1 MSPIAQAKKPE
12 KPDAERSLSQRS
24 LTALKWNYLGS
35 FSRVGLQFVVGIVLA
50 RILGPEPFGLVALAT
65 LVIGFGA
72 LFADFGLAS
81 ALVQRQDVSDRD
93 VRFVFTLQ
101 SLMGFLLTA
110 VLAFSATPI
119 AEFFRRPDAVPV
131 LQLMFLSFA
140 IQGLGQTATALM
152 RRVLDF
158 RRAQIA
164 QLASYLIGYVLIGL
178 PLAFH
183 GAGVWSLVVAHLVQT
198 TLGSVFAYVM
208 TRHPIRPCFSGSDGS
223 LFNFG
228 VKVTITN
235 ISNWGLSCSD
245 SVVLGRFFGVT
256 ELGLYNR
263 AFSLVAMPTYNLVS
277 SLQGVLFSATA
288 RAQKDVVRLRDTY
301 LAAVGVLAF
310 ISFPV
315 FGVVAVMPET
325 MILGIYGSKWAAAEP
340 LLPPL
345 ALAMPFSALMG
356 LAGPIMTGV
365 GRVEREMYAQ
375 SVSLFLFLGIL
386 LWAARYNMQ
395 TVAWAV
401 FSAYVFRFVL
411 MSHLTLRL
419 LDARW
424 SDLFDVVWGP
434 LVVTMCAA
442 LAAYG
447 VDRVLLGWEMEAPL
461 RVLAVGCVGGIVALV
476 ATVILQRWLVSRPV
490 AQFVRRILP
499 SLPRGLRGFVRV

>member
-1 MSPIAQAKKPE
+1 MPPMAKTT
-12 KPDAERSLSQRS
+12 PDVARSLSQRS
-24 LTALKWNYLGS
+24 LSALKWNYLGA
-35 FSRVGLQFVVGIVLA
+35 FSRVGLQLVVGIVLA

-65 LVIGFGA
+65 LVIGFGS

-81 ALVQRQDVSDRD
+81 ALVQRQDISERD
-93 VRFVFTLQ
+93 IRFVFTLQ
-101 SLMGFLLTA
+101 SLMGFLLA
-110 VLAFSATPI
+110 VVLTLSAIPI
-119 AEFFRRPDAVPV
+119 AEFFQRPDAVPV

-140 IQGLGQTATALM
+140 IQGLGQTAVALM
-152 RRVLDF
+152 RRALDF

-164 QLASYLIGYVLIGL
+164 QLASYLIGYVLVGL

-183 GAGVWSLVVAHLVQT
+183 GAGVWSLVVAHLSQT
-198 TLGSVFAYVM
+198 ALSTIFAYVM
-208 TRHPIRPCFSGSDGS
+208 TWHPIRPCFSSNDSS

-228 VKVTITN
+228 VKITITN
-235 ISNWGLSCSD
+235 VSNWGLSCSD
-245 SVVLGRFFGVT
+245 SVVLGRFFGMT

-288 RAQKDVVRLRDTY
+288 RAQKDVARLRDTY
-301 LAAVGVLAF
+301 LAAVGIMAF
-310 ISFPV
+310 ICFPM
-315 FGVVAVMPET
+315 FGVVAAIPET

-340 LLPPL
+340 LLSPL

-365 GRVEREMYAQ
+365 GRAEREMYAQ
-375 SVSLFLFLGIL
+375 SISLFLFLGIL

-395 TVAWAV
+395 TVAWSV
-401 FSAYVFRFVL
+401 FFAYVFRFVL

-424 SDLFDVVWGP
+424 PDVLDVVWGP
-434 LVVTMCAA
+434 LVVTVCAA
-442 LAAYG
+442 TVAYG
-447 VDRVLLGWEMEAPL
+447 VDRILGEWGAASVRLLI
-461 RVLAVGCVGGIVALV
+461 VGGMGGVVALGT
-476 ATVILQRWLVSRPV
+476 TVVLQRRLVARPV
-490 AQFVRRILP
+490 AQFIHRIQP